1 MRAKPAK
8 AGRRKWLLT
17 YDEMMRLSEAQV
29 RRAKAH
35 IPSLFSRA
43 GRELHARV
51 FDEMVTESVARNG
64 LAYPV
69 LAVYSLPHGPMAVS
83 LYREAGNTQPIAEFP
98 DRINAAY
105 PVCMLYI
112 ELSTLRSF
120 QGVLTKPA
128 WEKAYR
134 KWRAKPPE

>member
-1 MRAKPAK
+1 MI
-8 AGRRKWLLT
+8 
-17 YDEMMRLSEAQV
+17 RLSEAQA

-35 IPSLFSRA
+35 MPSLFSRA

-51 FDEMVTESVARNG
+51 FDEMAAESVAANA

-83 LYREAGNTQPIAEFP
+83 LYREAGNAQPIAEFP

-105 PVCMLYI
+105 PVRMLYI
-112 ELSTLRSF
+112 ELSTLRSL
-120 QGVLTKPA
+120 QGTLTKPL
-128 WEKAYR
+128 WERAY
-134 KWRAKPPE
+134 

>member
-17 YDEMMRLSEAQV
+17 YDEMMRLSEAQA

-51 FDEMVTESVARNG
+51 FDEMAAESITANG

-83 LYREAGNTQPIAEFP
+83 LYREAGNAKRIAEFP

-105 PVCMLYI
+105 PVRMLYV
-112 ELSTLRSF
+112 ELSSLRSF
-120 QGVLTKPA
+120 QGILTKPLWA
-128 WEKAYR
+128 KMYR
-134 KWRAKPPE
+134 KWRVTTA

>member
-1 MRAKPAK
+1 M
-8 AGRRKWLLT
+8 T
-17 YDEMMRLSEAQV
+17 YDEMIRLSEAQA

-51 FDEMVTESVARNG
+51 FDEMAAESVTANG

-69 LAVYSLPHGPMAVS
+69 LAVYSLPHGPMAAI
-83 LYREAGNTQPIAEFP
+83 LYREAGNVERIAEFP

-105 PVCMLYI
+105 PVRMLYV
-112 ELSTLRSF
+112 EMSSLRSF
-120 QGVLTKPA
+120 QEILTKPA

-134 KWRAKPPE
+134 KMARNAA